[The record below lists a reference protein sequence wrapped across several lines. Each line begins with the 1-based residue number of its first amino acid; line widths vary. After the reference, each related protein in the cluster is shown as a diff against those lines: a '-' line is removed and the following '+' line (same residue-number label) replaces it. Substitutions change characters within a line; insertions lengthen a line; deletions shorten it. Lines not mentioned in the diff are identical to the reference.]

1 MSLTLS
7 DATTEV
13 RDLLNEAAAVF
24 WSDAQIQK
32 WIKEGVRIFSSK
44 TLMVEDTQLLTPETG
59 KLSYSV
65 LDETW
70 IGTVLEIYSVLYAVP
85 AALRVAGKS
94 RWKGLI
100 KIHPRQVGNLATQ
113 VTGAPKYYCLHD
125 RQIYVF
131 PETSA
136 TIAGELDT
144 RLYCL
149 FAMETDDI
157 TAMTDEYQH
166 LPIIYA
172 TAKAKQK
179 DMKFGE
185 AGALLSQFF
194 QEVAFERNDKH
205 AREVDSLDKFKIP
218 ARGGGNQ
225 SAGG

>member
-13 RDLLNEAAAVF
+13 RDLLNEATAVF

-44 TLMVEDTQLLTPETG
+44 TLMVEDTQDLDPLVADQ
-59 KLSYSV
+59 LVYSSG
-65 LDETW
+65 DETW
-70 IGTVLEIYSVLYAVP
+70 IGDVMEIYSALYYD
-85 AALRVAGKS
+85 GTS

-100 KIHPRQVGNLATQ
+100 KVHPRQLGNLALSTAGP
-113 VTGAPKYYCLHD
+113 TKYYALHD
-125 RQIYVF
+125 RKIYLWPV
-131 PETSA
+131 PNA
-136 TIAGELDT
+136 TIVAAGAKIT
-144 RLYCL
+144 FL
-149 FAMETDDI
+149 FSMESDDI

-172 TAKAKQK
+172 AAKAKQK
-179 DMKFGE
+179 DMKFAE
-185 AGALLSQFF
+185 AAALLSQFF
-194 QEVAFERNDKH
+194 QEIAFERNDKH
-205 AREVDSLDKFKIP
+205 SREVDSLDKFKIP